1 MHNPLINLLTS
12 LVLFTGPT
20 ISPVPVAPTV
30 QPGLVQSHGD
40 MIIGRPEEKL
50 QYLLDQC
57 TNSADIEQLANSFD
71 AVAKLYEEQLD
82 HRNAEVCY
90 LLAIRLMNMCLPK
103 NSPKL
108 AIEYE
113 RLAVHYSHVDQG
125 ELARIA
131 NLKALKIY
139 KANGREFAVEQAVI
153 EHNQAWLELYAGK
166 NSAAEYYLKH
176 CLVLLKSVL
185 GSEHPLV
192 GLVSSSLGE
201 LYMYD
206 GNFAG
211 AEKLLKSALEILPE
225 TSEMEEVT
233 RYVRSNYDLV
243 LEHLG
248 RHGEKVVRGQI
259 NSAH

>member
-1 MHNPLINLLTS
+1 MHNPLINMFAS

-20 ISPVPVAPTV
+20 FSPVPVTPV
-30 QPGLVQSHGD
+30 LEPGFLRSHSD
-40 MIIGRPEEKL
+40 MVIGRPEDKL
-50 QYLLDQC
+50 QDLLDQC
-57 TNSADIEQLANSFD
+57 TTSADIEKLANSFD
-71 AVAKLYEEQLD
+71 AVAKLYEQELD

-90 LLAIRLMNMCLPK
+90 LVAIRLMNMCLPK

-108 AIEYE
+108 AVEYE

-201 LYMYD
+201 LYMYN
-206 GNFAG
+206 GNFQA
-211 AEKLLKSALEILPE
+211 AEKLLKNALEILPE
-225 TSEMEEVT
+225 NSDMEEVN
-233 RYVRSNYDLV
+233 RYVRTNYNLV
-243 LEHLG
+243 LERLG
-248 RHGEKVVRGQI
+248 KHGEKVVHGQI
-259 NSAH
+259 K